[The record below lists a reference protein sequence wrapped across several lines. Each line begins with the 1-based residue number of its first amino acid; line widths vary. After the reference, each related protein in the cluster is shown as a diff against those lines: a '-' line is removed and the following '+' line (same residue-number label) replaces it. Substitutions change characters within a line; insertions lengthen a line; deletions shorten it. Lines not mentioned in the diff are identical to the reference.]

1 MDKDTVI
8 NIANL
13 ARIRVSEEETENLA
27 NELTNILTWIEELGE
42 VDTESITA
50 MTSVIDMDM
59 PSRED
64 LVNDGEDAERVLQNS
79 PEKPDGG
86 QKYFTVPKVIE

>member
-1 MDKDTVI
+1 MDRDTVI

-13 ARIRVSEEETENLA
+13 ARIRVSDEETENLA

-42 VDTESITA
+42 VNTESITA
-50 MTSVIDMDM
+50 MTSVIDIDM

-64 LVNDGEDAERVLQNS
+64 VVNDGKDVERVLQNS
-79 PEKPDGG
+79 PEKPDDG

>member
-1 MDKDTVI
+1 LDRDTVI

-13 ARIRVSEEETENLA
+13 ARIRVSDEETENLA

-42 VDTESITA
+42 VNTESITA
-50 MTSVIDMDM
+50 MTSVIDIDM

-64 LVNDGEDAERVLQNS
+64 VVNDGKDVERVLQNS
-79 PEKPDGG
+79 PEKPDDG